1 MLAVDYL
8 RYLVSFPANSCH
20 CWPNVIGL
28 LSWLVD
34 VVTCVKHEKF
44 TDMMFN
50 QEDDEE
56 VPENFLD
63 SKVLVIA
70 RFEVLSAV
78 LLTTEVL
85 RYVKLLLCERCC
97 FKQTVETLKNC
108 PKFNSSLL
116 LMSNFCGSNT
126 GASSI
131 YGHFINSLYP

>member
-8 RYLVSFPANSCH
+8 QYLVSFLANSCH

-44 TDMMFN
+44 TDIMFN

-78 LLTTEVL
+78 LLTNRSLAGRETVAVRVL
-85 RYVKLLLCERCC
+85 S
-97 FKQTVETLKNC
+97 F
-108 PKFNSSLL
+108 
-116 LMSNFCGSNT
+116 
-126 GASSI
+126 
-131 YGHFINSLYP
+131 